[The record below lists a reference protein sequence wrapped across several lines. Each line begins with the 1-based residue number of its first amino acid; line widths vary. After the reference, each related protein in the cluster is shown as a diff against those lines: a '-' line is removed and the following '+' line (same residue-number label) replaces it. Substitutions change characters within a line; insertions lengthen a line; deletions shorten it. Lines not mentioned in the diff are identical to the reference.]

1 MQTSKPAIAHLR
13 NLKRFVKLL
22 TTNLI
27 DIYPAKSEYLPAII
41 QEVRNL
47 SRQKMRLSG
56 LVLLTLGCSFLSSFY
71 ARWQLYTALNQ
82 LFLPSQASNLSRNAC
97 ECFKVPLTSPKIKL
111 R

>member
-13 NLKRFVKLL
+13 NFKRFVKLL

-47 SRQKMRLSG
+47 SRQKMRLIRFSATYIG
-56 LVLLTLGCSFLSSFY
+56 MQFFKQLLCQMASLYSLKSTFSS
-71 ARWQLYTALNQ
+71 Q
-82 LFLPSQASNLSRNAC
+82 PS
-97 ECFKVPLTSPKIKL
+97 V
-111 R
+111 